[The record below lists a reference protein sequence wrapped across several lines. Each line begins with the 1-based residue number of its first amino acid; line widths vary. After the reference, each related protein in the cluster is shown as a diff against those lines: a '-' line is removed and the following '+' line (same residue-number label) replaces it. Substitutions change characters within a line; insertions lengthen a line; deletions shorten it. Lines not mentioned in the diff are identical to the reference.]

1 VKLDWNAV
9 IAASAFGQFV
19 VVFVAALVALRQL
32 KHMRRQSELEA
43 SLSLLAWVRSAEYQ
57 DAYPHVLEARD
68 ADSELRLALERGDGA
83 DPRVH
88 KVLSFAH
95 FLNEVGIL
103 VEQDLIKGSTVI
115 PYYRDAIVTT
125 WSLVVPFVA
134 RRRHQEPGSSFFA
147 PLEALVVRAKAVSVD
162 DRFSR
167 IRRSLPRSLRA
178 DFDSSRTLTG
188 ASRPPDSCASGAEA
202 LATQLPSPR
211 C

>member
-1 VKLDWNAV
+1 MNLDWSV
-9 IAASAFGQFV
+9 VTAASAFGQFV
-19 VVFVAALVALRQL
+19 VVFVAALVALWQL

-57 DAYPHVLEARD
+57 EAYPHVLEARD
-68 ADSELRLALERGDGA
+68 ADSEVRLALERGDGA

-95 FLNEVGIL
+95 FLNEVGLL

-115 PYYRDAIVTT
+115 PYYRDAIAIT
-125 WSLVVPFVA
+125 WSLVMPFVA
-134 RRRHQEPGSSFFA
+134 RRRHQESGSSFFA

-162 DRFSR
+162 DRFAR

-178 DFDSSRTLTG
+178 EFDSSRRLTS
-188 ASRPPDSCASGAEA
+188 AFQAPDSCAGGAEA
-202 LATQLPSPR
+202 LATQLSSPQ